1 MIRFLAVLAVAASLA
16 AGLAPPAR
24 ADAAAAA
31 PAARLTGWN
40 WIIGSRL
47 VGPPPRVAYLGLD
60 AFDAPK
66 RYVAAANRNGTRTW
80 CYLSVGSVEDWRP
93 DAARFV
99 ALDKAERA
107 AGRPAIIGRPYD
119 GWPGE
124 RWLNVARF
132 RVFLPLLAARMELCR
147 DKGFA
152 MVEFDNLD
160 GYQANTG
167 FRITR
172 GETIAF
178 AKALAATA
186 RGLGLVP
193 MQKNVPELAA
203 TLEPHFGALLFESC
217 VLYNFC
223 PGARRYVAAG
233 KPVFDAEYP
242 EDWKD
247 AGRTFDRPAAC
258 RTAAKAGVDMIV
270 KKLDLGPW
278 IRRCP

>member
-1 MIRFLAVLAVAASLA
+1 MIRFLSVLAVAASIA
-16 AGLAPPAR
+16 AGIAPPAN
-24 ADAAAAA
+24 ADPAAGSK
-31 PAARLTGWN
+31 PARLTGWD
-40 WIIGSRL
+40 WVIGTRPA
-47 VGPPPRVAYLGLD
+47 GPPPRVAYLGLD
-60 AFDAPK
+60 AFDTPK
-66 RYVAAANRNGTRTW
+66 GYLAKARANGTRTW

-93 DAARFV
+93 DAARFE

-107 AGRPAIIGRPYD
+107 AGRPAIIGRDYD

-147 DKGFA
+147 DKGFD

-160 GYQANTG
+160 AYQANTG

-172 GETIAF
+172 SQTIAF
-178 AKALAATA
+178 AKALATKA
-186 RGLGLVP
+186 RRLGLVP

-217 VLYNFC
+217 ALYNFC
-223 PGARRYVAAG
+223 PGGRRYVAAG

-247 AGRTFDRPAAC
+247 AGRTFDRTAAC
-258 RTAAKAGVDMIV
+258 RAADKAGVDMII